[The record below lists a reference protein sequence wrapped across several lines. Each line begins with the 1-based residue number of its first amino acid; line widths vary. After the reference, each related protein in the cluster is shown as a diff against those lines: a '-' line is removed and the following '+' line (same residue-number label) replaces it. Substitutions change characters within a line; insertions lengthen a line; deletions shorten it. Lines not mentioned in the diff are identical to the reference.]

1 MIYRVVLDG
10 RTYEVEVEAGEA
22 RVVDE
27 YITASGPAGAGAQ
40 ETTEADAGTIQSE
53 AVPAEVI
60 SSPVPGTVL
69 SVEVEPGQFV
79 KAGDTVIILE
89 AMKMENEILAP
100 VSGKVAAIQVSKGTA
115 VNSGDLLAV
124 LA

>member
-1 MIYRVVLDG
+1 VIYRVVLDG

-60 SSPVPGTVL
+60 SSPVPGTVM

-89 AMKMENEILAP
+89 AMKMENEITAS
-100 VSGKVAAIQVSKGTA
+100 VSGTVTKVLTSKGAA
-115 VNSGDLLAV
+115 VDTGAPLV
-124 LA
+124 VIG